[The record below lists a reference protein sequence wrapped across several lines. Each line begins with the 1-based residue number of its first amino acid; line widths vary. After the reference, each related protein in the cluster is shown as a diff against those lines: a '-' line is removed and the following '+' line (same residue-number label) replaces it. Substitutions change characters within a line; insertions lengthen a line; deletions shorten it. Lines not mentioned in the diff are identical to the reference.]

1 MQPAQSISTHKEFRH
16 PLASL
21 EGGPL
26 PLLESWYFWVVRDF
40 VSCRKVKRGLANG
53 RSGAFFYPHEC
64 YRVWG
69 SGIVGKM
76 RTHEGNLPT
85 RQPVVQSCIITA
97 SNTGHGNRTEPVK
110 SIRRKYISVHCSLI
124 PVTEGSQ
131 ELSVSSGQ
139 DSSKDRWRNCAQ
151 CHFVHFKRHTYWPG
165 MEPDLRGAD
174 RRVTARAKARSFED

>member
-1 MQPAQSISTHKEFRH
+1 MQPAQSIFTHKEFRH

-53 RSGAFFYPHEC
+53 RSVAFFYPHEC

-69 SGIVGKM
+69 SGIAGKM
-76 RTHEGNLPT
+76 RTLEGNLLT
-85 RQPVVQSCIITA
+85 RQPAVQNCIITTR
-97 SNTGHGNRTEPVK
+97 NTGQGNPIKPVK
-110 SIRRKYISVHCSLI
+110 SIRRKYVSVNCSLLS
-124 PVTEGSQ
+124 VTEG
-131 ELSVSSGQ
+131 SSGQ

-151 CHFVHFKRHTYWPG
+151 CHFVHSRRHTDWPG
-165 MEPDLRGAD
+165 MEPFLRGAD
-174 RRVTARAKARSFED
+174 RRLTAWAKARSIED